1 MTFHHLSSCDLF
13 HSESIVQ
20 QWARRKVL
28 LGKFFDDHNS
38 HVWIIQLVEEGGREG
53 EGQGRMGGTGRGRGR
68 MGGAGRGRGR
78 MGRRAK

>member
-1 MTFHHLSSCDLF
+1 M
-13 HSESIVQ
+13 
-20 QWARRKVL
+20 L

-38 HVWIIQLVEEGGREG
+38 HVWIIQLVEEGGRGG
-53 EGQGRMGGTGRGRGR
+53 EGQGR